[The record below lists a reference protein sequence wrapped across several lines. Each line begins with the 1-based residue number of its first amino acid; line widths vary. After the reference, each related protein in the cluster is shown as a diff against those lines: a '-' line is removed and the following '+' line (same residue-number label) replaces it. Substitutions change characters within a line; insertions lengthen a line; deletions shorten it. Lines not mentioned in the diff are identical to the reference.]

1 MREKR
6 LKKWTLA
13 RRGVQLAVIV
23 LMASPLAGLRI
34 FQGNLAAASLLG
46 LRLSDPLAFLQV
58 FLATGMVVPAFA
70 GSALLVA
77 GFYFLAG
84 GRSFCA
90 WVCPVYLVTELAD
103 KVRSRLG
110 SGERSF
116 ALAGKGWLLALTLLV
131 TLATGLPLFEI
142 LSPIGVF
149 NRALLFGSWTALFL
163 VAGILVVETM
173 VARRL
178 WCRSL
183 CPLGGLYALLGRFS
197 PVRVGFVRS
206 RCNDCGD
213 CTRACPVA
221 EVLVPPL
228 AGGAVLVSSGEC
240 TRCGRCVD
248 VCAGRALTMTIG
260 YK

>member
-1 MREKR
+1 MTKIR

-13 RRGVQLAVIV
+13 RRGIQLAVIL
-23 LMASPLAGLRI
+23 LMVSPLTGLSI
-34 FQGNLAAASLLG
+34 FQGNLASASLLG
-46 LRLSDPLAFLQV
+46 LKLSDPLAFLQV
-58 FLATGMVVPAFA
+58 VLAAGIAIPAFA

-84 GRSFCA
+84 GRSFCS

-110 SGERSF
+110 SGDRTF
-116 ALAGKGWLLALTLLV
+116 DLAWKKWALALTLAV
-131 TLATGLPLFEI
+131 TAVTGIPLFET
-142 LSPIGVF
+142 LSPIGMV
-149 NRALLFGSWTALFL
+149 NRALLFGSWTGLFL
-163 VAGILVVETM
+163 IAGIVVAESIY
-173 VARRL
+173 ARRI

-183 CPLGGLYALLGRFS
+183 CPLGGFYGLLGRFS
-197 PVRVGFVRS
+197 PVRVGFRKS
-206 RCNDCGD
+206 GCTGCGN
-213 CTRACPVA
+213 CARACPVE
-221 EVLVPPL
+221 EVLVPSLARGEPL
-228 AGGAVLVSSGEC
+228 VRSGEC